1 MTAESG
7 TERVVVTGPHWRA
20 PDQRWARASESEP
33 AGTVQ
38 APASRAAVRFG
49 PGPAI
54 TGLRSPLVFVVATSE
69 TQADSPDRTSRRSHC
84 RGRAQTLLAAL
95 GLVAKLVL
103 PRAPTEMREPAFERR
118 RCGHQGDLGTEKGP
132 DRATDPRC

>member
-7 TERVVVTGPHWRA
+7 TARVVVTPALAGPG
-20 PDQRWARASESEP
+20 PEP

-38 APASRAAVRFG
+38 ATASRAAVHFG

-54 TGLRSPLVFVVATSE
+54 TGLRSPLVFVVAASE
-69 TQADSPDRTSRRSHC
+69 TQADSDRTSRRSHC
-84 RGRAQTLLAAL
+84 RGRAQTLVAAL

-103 PRAPTEMREPAFERR
+103 PRALPEMREPAFERR
-118 RCGHQGDLGTEKGP
+118 R
-132 DRATDPRC
+132 

>member
-7 TERVVVTGPHWRA
+7 TERVVATPALAGPG
-20 PDQRWARASESEP
+20 PEP

-38 APASRAAVRFG
+38 ATASRAAVHFG

-54 TGLRSPLVFVVATSE
+54 TGLRSPLVFVVAASE
-69 TQADSPDRTSRRSHC
+69 TQADAGGQDQQEVPLQGAGPDNGCLTT
-84 RGRAQTLLAAL
+84 AAAL

-103 PRAPTEMREPAFERR
+103 PRALQEMRKPAFERR
-118 RCGHQGDLGTEKGP
+118 R
-132 DRATDPRC
+132 